1 MMINML
7 YVALGG
13 AIGSAARFAL
23 TSAIG
28 RWLGMGFPYATL
40 AVNVLGSLAMGALVG
55 WLAQRTSADAML
67 RLLLAVGV
75 LGGFT
80 TFSAFSLDVAT
91 LFQRGEMT
99 AALIYIT
106 ASVVV
111 SVAGLFIGLVVIREL
126 I

>member
-1 MMINML
+1 MVMQLL

-23 TSAIG
+23 TAAIG
-28 RWLGMGFPYATL
+28 RWLGTGFPYGTL
-40 AVNVLGSLAMGALVG
+40 AVNVLGSLAMGALIG
-55 WLAQRTSADAML
+55 WLAQQASGDAML
-67 RLLLAVGV
+67 RLLLVVGV

-99 AALIYIT
+99 AVLLYLMG
-106 ASVVV
+106 SVVL
-111 SVAGLFIGLVVIREL
+111 SVLGLFAGLMLMRGLL
-126 I
+126 